1 MDINS
6 TGVPKQRPP
15 PQGKKVS
22 GGSYIRGLNEKTMGT
37 LRLIYGNGPLEHVL
51 GVALRYA

>member
-6 TGVPKQRPP
+6 TGVPKQRPRRVR
-15 PQGKKVS
+15 KVS

-37 LRLIYGNGPLEHVL
+37 LRLIYGNGPLEHVV
-51 GVALRYA
+51 GVALRYT